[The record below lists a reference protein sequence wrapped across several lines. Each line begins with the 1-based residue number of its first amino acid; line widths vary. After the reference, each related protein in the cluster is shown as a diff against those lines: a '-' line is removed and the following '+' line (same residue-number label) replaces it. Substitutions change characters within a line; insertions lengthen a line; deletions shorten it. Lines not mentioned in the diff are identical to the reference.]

1 VNAFDAVVTA
11 TVVPPAAEVYIDRLK
26 RERGL

>member
-1 VNAFDAVVTA
+1 VNAFDAAVTA
-11 TVVPPAAEVYIDRLK
+11 AVVPPAAEVYIDRLK